1 MRWLRAAVPLAALG
15 VLVAQVAQARVP
27 AFARQTGLTCNQCHV
42 GISNN
47 PDHTFTGVKF
57 RLNGYRT
64 PWIGGI
70 LEAGEEGAVNGRRLV
85 LGLENRMSWHVRSQ
99 LLTQSKAASDPSLAA
114 PAPGPVSTNPYQT
127 AAFHFVGP
135 ITENIGAWNEFYF
148 TGQSGNSDGTRYGFV
163 RTSSYQIAM
172 TFNPGGAGNIVGLL
186 MTNEGHTNQYGGQLT
201 GVSSNQ
207 SRGGD
212 ADYVDLLGIGWF
224 KDVASVLIGV
234 SPGESNLDYQ
244 RMNYIASLNLMPA
257 HTDAGW
263 LMLITTLYAGN
274 DMVPQLSSMSL
285 GARSSGALAPS
296 EAIKGVSAVRAGGQ
310 PYAAID
316 MGDATRLLF
325 DLRYGFVDKGPH
337 SFTGSWAAAV
347 ENETYNDG
355 AKVERFA
362 IGAKMRYYYNRTFG
376 VNFQLQKNLK
386 QDFTDQTGV
395 LHKTP
400 HDPQFEWIFAYRM
413 AMNFVWE
420 VFFSNSQTAVLDQ
433 NWRNG
438 WSWQLKWHYLW

>member
-47 PDHTFTGVKF
+47 PDHTFTGIKF

-70 LEAGEEGAVNGRRLV
+70 LEAGEEGAVNGRRLT

-99 LLTQSKAASDPSLAA
+99 LLTQTKGASDPSLAA
-114 PAPGPVSTNPYQT
+114 PAPGPLQTNPYQS

-135 ITENIGAWNEFYF
+135 ISENVGIWNEFYF
-148 TGQSGNSDGTRYGFV
+148 NNLAGETRNGFV

-172 TFNPGGAGNIVGLL
+172 TFNPGGGGNIVGLL
-186 MTNEGHTNQYGGQLT
+186 MSNEGHTNQYGGQLT

-207 SRGGD
+207 ARYGD
-212 ADYVDLLGIGWF
+212 AQTVDMMLIGWF

-234 SPGESNLDYQ
+234 QPGEGNRDYK
-244 RMNYIASLNLMPA
+244 RLNYIGSLNLMPL

-263 LMLITTLYAGN
+263 IMLITTLFAGN
-274 DMVPQLSSMSL
+274 DMTPMVSSNT
-285 GARSSGALAPS
+285 SGRASTALITS
-296 EAIKGVSAVRAGGQ
+296 EAVRGVSALRAGGQ

-316 MGDATRLLF
+316 MGDAKRLLF

-337 SFTGSWAAAV
+337 SFTGSWAAAI

-355 AKVERFA
+355 AKVDRLA
-362 IGAKMRYYYNRTFG
+362 IGAKMRYYWDRTFG
-376 VNFQLQKNLK
+376 VNLQVQKNLK
-386 QDFTDQTGV
+386 FDFTDQTGV
-395 LHKTP
+395 VHETP
-400 HDPQFEWIFAYRM
+400 QDVVFEAIFAYRM

-420 VFFSNSQTAVLDQ
+420 IFYSNSQTAVLDQ

-438 WSWQLKWHYLW
+438 WSWQFKWHYLW